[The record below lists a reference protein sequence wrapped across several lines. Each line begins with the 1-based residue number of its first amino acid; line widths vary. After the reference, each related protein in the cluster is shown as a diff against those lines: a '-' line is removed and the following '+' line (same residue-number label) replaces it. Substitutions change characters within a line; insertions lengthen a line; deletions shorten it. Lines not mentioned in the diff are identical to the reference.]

1 VKRIERVLGRAG
13 VKERAFKEMED
24 VAAAVA
30 EEEGEAGGVGRVQCW
45 ARWRGSVEVSENGM
59 LWDGE
64 VESRG
69 EGNSEVGSAGVGSDS
84 VGDVGVGAMGLLGC
98 WLKRN
103 SDEAVVVGGSLARAV

>member
-45 ARWRGSVEVSENGM
+45 ARWRGSVEVSEENGM

-69 EGNSEVGSAGVGSDS
+69 EGNSEVGSAS
-84 VGDVGVGAMGLLGC
+84 VGDAGVGAMGLLGC

-103 SDEAVVVGGSLARAV
+103 SDEAVVAGGSLARAV